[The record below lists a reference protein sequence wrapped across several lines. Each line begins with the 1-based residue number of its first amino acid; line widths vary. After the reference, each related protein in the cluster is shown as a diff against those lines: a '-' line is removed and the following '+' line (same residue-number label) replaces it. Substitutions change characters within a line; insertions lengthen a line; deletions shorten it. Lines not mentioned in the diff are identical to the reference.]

1 MSGSYISDFA
11 KSLSAVEKIVEPSN
25 ILFII
30 CTALFFDL
38 FFLITLGQ
46 PSMYFVSKKILPNIE
61 YIALGFVFLSIFLHV
76 SSIVISNILA
86 LILTQHMRREKENFE
101 ENKQNGKKI
110 IFIDDILSLAV
121 RTSNSAMLA
130 YHTNIINEAKK
141 QERISRLN
149 FFLLLLMFSELPS
162 LMLDTLTSSN
172 SDKLII
178 PTLLQYTPPSLFG
191 NILFIAIFLI
201 AIAPTFITIF
211 MYAKAHIFSRNNLV
225 YLLMD
230 ENDIKK
236 WGFDKIEDYSDKE
249 EVVNETN
256 LVGKNG

>member
-1 MSGSYISDFA
+1 MSNSYVSDFA
-11 KSLSAVEKIVEPSN
+11 KSLSAAEKIVEPGN
-25 ILFII
+25 VLFII
-30 CTALFFDL
+30 CVALFFDI

-61 YIALGFVFLSIFLHV
+61 HIALGIVFLSIFLHV

-86 LILTQHMRREKENFE
+86 LILTQHMRHEKE
-101 ENKQNGKKI
+101 KGKEKKKKM
-110 IFIDDILSLAV
+110 IFMDDIASLAV
-121 RTSNSAMLA
+121 RTSNNAMLTHHA
-130 YHTNIINEAKK
+130 NMINEIKK
-141 QERISRLN
+141 QARISQLN
-149 FFLLLLMFSELPS
+149 FFLLLLIVSE
-162 LMLDTLTSSN
+162 MLAFALSFFTASN
-172 SDKLII
+172 GSELII
-178 PTLLQYTPPSLFG
+178 PTLMQYAPASLFG
-191 NILFIAIFLI
+191 QILFGAIFLI

-236 WGFDKIEDYSDKE
+236 WGFDKIEDYGDKE
-249 EVVNETN
+249 EVANETN